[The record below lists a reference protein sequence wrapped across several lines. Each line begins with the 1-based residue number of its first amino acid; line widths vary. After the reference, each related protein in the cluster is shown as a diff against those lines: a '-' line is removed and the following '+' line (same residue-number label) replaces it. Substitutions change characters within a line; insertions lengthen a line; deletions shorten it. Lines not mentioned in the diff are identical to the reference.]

1 MQRDLE
7 GRVALVTGASRRA
20 GIGCAIAAR
29 LAAHGAALLVHG
41 HPGGDRARSA
51 RWAEPGGMEA
61 VAEALRQHGGR
72 VETLEADLGDP
83 AAPQQLVDE
92 AVRRLGRLD
101 AVVANHTYWSG
112 QGLEAL
118 TAEDLDRHLAVN
130 VRATLLLVAAFAR
143 AREAQG
149 AGAPDGRVVVLLSGT
164 HRGAMTG
171 ELGYVASKSALHGLV
186 PSLAAG
192 LAPRRITLNGVNP
205 GPTDTG
211 WGSEALRPELLARS
225 PFGRLGEPDD
235 AARLV
240 AWLVS
245 DEACWIT
252 GQVIDSE
259 GGFERG

>member
-20 GIGCAIAAR
+20 GIGFAIAAR
-29 LAAHGAALLVHG
+29 LAERGAALLVHG
-41 HPGGDRARSA
+41 HPGSDRARSPQ
-51 RWAEPGGMEA
+51 WAEPDGMAA
-61 VAEALRQHGGR
+61 VAEALRARGASA
-72 VETLEADLGDP
+72 ETLEADLAEP
-83 AAPQQLVDE
+83 AAPDHLVAE
-92 AVRRLGRLD
+92 AQRRLGRLD

-112 QGLEAL
+112 QGVEAL
-118 TAEDLDRHLAVN
+118 TAEDLDRHFAVN

-143 AREAQG
+143 AREA
-149 AGAPDGRVVVLLSGT
+149 AGPDAPDGRVVILLSGT

-186 PSLAAG
+186 PSLAAE
-192 LAPRRITLNGVNP
+192 LAPRRITVNGVNP

-211 WGSEALRPELLARS
+211 WVSEARRPELVARS

-259 GGFERG
+259 GGFARG